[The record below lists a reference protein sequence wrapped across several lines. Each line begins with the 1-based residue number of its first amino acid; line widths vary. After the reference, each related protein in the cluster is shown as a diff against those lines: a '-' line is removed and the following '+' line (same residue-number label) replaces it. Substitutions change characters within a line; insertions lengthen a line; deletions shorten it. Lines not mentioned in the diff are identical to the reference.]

1 MRQLFSEIFLKQ
13 EVCRGWKGRAS
24 ANNGRESF
32 FGSGLVNVMLGS
44 NAGADFLPD
53 FLLGSVWTFCL
64 TGSAAMHRQP
74 AQEKP
79 AREKQGKQ

>member
-1 MRQLFSEIFLKQ
+1 MVGVGENDDGKAELLLVMEENPFVTI
-13 EVCRGWKGRAS
+13 
-24 ANNGRESF
+24 
-32 FGSGLVNVMLGS
+32 GSGLLNVMLGS

>member
-1 MRQLFSEIFLKQ
+1 MEENPFLFVTIGSE
-13 EVCRGWKGRAS
+13 
-24 ANNGRESF
+24 
-32 FGSGLVNVMLGS
+32 LVNVMLGS